1 MTKTFDKLKADL
13 LKIKEEYEMKDISS
27 NLDARKAAIKTKQ
40 KEEMKLHK
48 KLTASVKKAGEH
60 MPGSLDFNSPENMYH
75 SEKDVSRFLQDTTYM
90 DAYHASKL
98 DQEWN

>member
-1 MTKTFDKLKADL
+1 MTKTFDKLKAEL
-13 LKIKEEYEMKDISS
+13 LQIKEEYEMKDIIS